1 MIKIILMI
9 ICALALF
16 FIAVMVADNKRFV
29 VRHYKIRS
37 PKIAE
42 PMRLVF
48 IADLHERCY
57 GNENE
62 KLVSRIEELKP
73 DMILIGGDLI
83 ISRSVANYM
92 RKTEGEAPDPVDHPW
107 MQHSLLL
114 VQRLSKICPVWFV
127 RGNHEI
133 RMRMMSSS

>member
-1 MIKIILMI
+1 METDMIKIILMI

-62 KLVSRIEELKP
+62 KLVSRIEELK
-73 DMILIGGDLI
+73 
-83 ISRSVANYM
+83 R
-92 RKTEGEAPDPVDHPW
+92 EGEIDLAREY
-107 MQHSLLL
+107 MQ
-114 VQRLSKICPVWFV
+114 KA
-127 RGNHEI
+127 NEI
-133 RMRMMSSS
+133 LKRSGITEVHDRKLEDAGSTEDMTHDSTEDLKQEEK